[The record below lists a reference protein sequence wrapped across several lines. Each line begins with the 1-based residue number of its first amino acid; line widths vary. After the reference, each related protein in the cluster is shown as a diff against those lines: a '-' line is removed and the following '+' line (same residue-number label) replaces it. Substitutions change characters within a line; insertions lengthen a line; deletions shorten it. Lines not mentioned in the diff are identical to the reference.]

1 MKVLMTSIYYP
12 PRLGGIE
19 NHVYYLGH
27 GLADEGCAISVV
39 TSRTE
44 PNSASHEIESG
55 GVSVDRVYMPKKS
68 RLG

>member
-44 PNSASHEIESG
+44 PDSAPHEIESG
-55 GVSVDRVYMPKKS
+55 GVVLPETFS
-68 RLG
+68 